1 MRVSTEYNGHAI
13 ELEFDQSRV
22 VINQAVLHVDGREV
36 DKTRVF
42 YGEKDLKSTLEDGTE
57 ITVRLHSGMTGE
69 LTRAQLRK
77 PDGSWVDLAS

>member
-22 VINQAVLHVDGREV
+22 VINQAVLHVDGTEV

-42 YGEKDLKSTLEDGTE
+42 YGEKDLRSTLEDGTE

-69 LTRAQLRK
+69 LTRAQLRR